1 MIRIRIINIVVNNND
16 EKGHRKNHEQNYSKY
31 DYRSKYNNNYDSL
44 GNSSDKDNKNNINF
58 NSELSE
64 EN

>member
-16 EKGHRKNHEQNYSKY
+16 EKGHRKNHEQNYSKC
-31 DYRSKYNNNYDSL
+31 DYRSNYNNNYDSL